1 MAIFPCLSS
10 AHAANARIPIS
21 APRMVPQIARITPCR
36 LTPVWVVR
44 SARYRT
50 RSSALDA
57 APGNTFD
64 TEVTSEDRHGV
75 PTAGVISCSSQRFS
89 RCVSRIR

>member
-10 AHAANARIPIS
+10 AHADSARIPIS
-21 APRMVPQIARITPCR
+21 APRMVPQMARITPCR
-36 LTPVWVVR
+36 LTPVCVVR

-50 RSSALDA
+50 GSSPLDA

-64 TEVTSEDRHGV
+64 SEVIR
-75 PTAGVISCSSQRFS
+75 VIVMMCPPQ
-89 RCVSRIR
+89 V